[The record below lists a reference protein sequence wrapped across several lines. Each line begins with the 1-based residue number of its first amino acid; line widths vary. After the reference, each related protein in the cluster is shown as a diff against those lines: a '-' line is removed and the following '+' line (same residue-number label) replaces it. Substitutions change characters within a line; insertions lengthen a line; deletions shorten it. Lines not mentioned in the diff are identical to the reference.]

1 MFVVL
6 VIVCLLVGMG
16 LYRLVL
22 PMLGLRLQYPDD
34 KPLVPPVV
42 EVPVAVTSEVVEVA
56 PLTPEVV
63 AIEVMTPEAVPVI
76 EEVPTII
83 KEDKVEMTEAEA
95 RQLMSTMS
103 FKKNFLADNK
113 LFAIEDIIFPR
124 TSSDY
129 QLIHPLVVNNA
140 ESNALKQLVS
150 DTQDSSVQKGQL
162 LAQYIYTLR
171 LEDIGAELYI
181 RNKIFPTI
189 TPEDEE
195 VEEYYE
201 SWKSHFSQLD
211 SRYVQST
218 EHLKEAVKIFLLRKN
233 LARYLLAAYQEAVL
247 TKRIKLHWPSAEPPW
262 SVLGAGPAVST
273 THLAVG
279 ATTEVVGATAEV
291 VGAIPIVSGATA
303 EIVGAT
309 TGINATVLTKDTK
322 LFTMDG
328 EMMMVSGINH
338 MLSRNMPVITK
349 GLPESLYHVLE
360 RILPPE
366 EEKRDNLVSWLS
378 NFRARDRET
387 LVYFVFAALVRS
399 RLKSSKF
406 LDGELEGIDRSAL
419 KLNALIK
426 VAVCAAE
433 LSQEHEMGLGAEIIT
448 GIPVLIQFLTE
459 SPFTYGVVLANPL
472 RDLAWT
478 DLNPYHNARQLR
490 VVPKQPLKYLPLPK
504 DETQLQELVY
514 EWLYDKNML
523 GREVYGVTLSSR
535 VRYTVSNSIL
545 SLFDTRFAKKYP
557 LGYLQGVIRDQSF
570 IPDKL
575 MLPAEEAEF
584 LAKNPHGKPL
594 SPDAIAAASKVH
606 RAKREKVFE
615 QMYDNNASLFKV
627 GLRYKFQVL
636 FHTDRNVLEKALA
649 SLREG
654 RGFSQAMFRYGL
666 LYPEGMEAEIYP
678 ADTLQPAFSKALS
691 ALEPGGVS
699 NILEISSPVK
709 GFALVYLLE
718 VKEPETYSQ
727 KDPMVQEVLD
737 HFYFPYFINLVT
749 APVMK
754 QGGGFVKEYARWFFP
769 SDSQEVK
776 DLLAKASTAIKKR
789 RF

>member
-56 PLTPEVV
+56 PLTPEAV

-83 KEDKVEMTEAEA
+83 KEEKIEMTEAEA
-95 RQLMSTMS
+95 RQLTSTMS
-103 FKKNFLADNK
+103 FKENFLADNRLYTIK
-113 LFAIEDIIFPR
+113 DIIFPQ
-124 TSSDY
+124 TSSDL
-129 QLIHPLVVNNA
+129 QFTHPLVVNNI
-140 ESNALKQLVS
+140 EYNALKQLVS
-150 DTQDSSVQKGQL
+150 DTQDSHVKKGQL

-171 LEDIGAELYI
+171 LEDTAVELYI
-181 RNKIFPTI
+181 RNEIFPTI

-201 SWKSHFSQLD
+201 SWKSHFSQFD
-211 SRYVQST
+211 SRYVQPT

-233 LARYLLAAYQEAVL
+233 LARFLLAAYQEAIL
-247 TKRIKLHWPSAEPPW
+247 TKRIKLHWPTAAPPW
-262 SVLGAGPAVST
+262 SVLGAGPAVSAT
-273 THLAVG
+273 PLEVG
-279 ATTEVVGATAEV
+279 ATTE
-291 VGAIPIVSGATA
+291 IIGATA

-309 TGINATVLTKDTK
+309 TEINATVLTKDTK

-328 EMMMVSGINH
+328 ETMMVSGINH

-349 GLPESLYHVLE
+349 GLSESLYHVLE

-366 EEKRDNLVSWLS
+366 EGKRENLVSWLS

-399 RLKSSKF
+399 RLKASKF
-406 LDGELEGIDRSAL
+406 LDGELQGLDRSAL

-433 LSQEHEMGLGAEIIT
+433 LSQEHEVSLSAGIVT

-490 VVPKQPLKYLPLPK
+490 VVPRHPLKHLPLPK
-504 DETQLQELVY
+504 DETQLQELIY

-523 GREVYGVTLSSR
+523 GREIYGVSLSSR
-535 VRYTVSNSIL
+535 IRYTVSNSIL
-545 SLFDTRFAKKYP
+545 SLFDTRFTEKYP

-570 IPDKL
+570 IPDRML
-575 MLPAEEAEF
+575 MSAEDTKF
-584 LAKNPHGKPL
+584 LAENPHGKPL
-594 SPDAIAAASKVH
+594 PPDALTAASK
-606 RAKREKVFE
+606 AYWSLREKVDE
-615 QMYDNNASLFKV
+615 EIYKESIELLKI
-627 GLRYKFQVL
+627 GPRYKFQIL
-636 FHTDRNVLEKALA
+636 FHTDRKVIEKALKF
-649 SLREG
+649 LQEG
-654 RGFSQAMFRYGL
+654 RSFSQGMFRYGL
-666 LYPEGMEAEIYP
+666 LYPEGMEDEIYP
-678 ADTLQPAFSKALS
+678 ADMLQPVFSKALS

-718 VKEPETYSQ
+718 VKEPKTFARE
-727 KDPMVQEVLD
+727 DPMVQEILSQ
-737 HFYFPYFINLVT
+737 FYFPYFINLVT
-749 APVMK
+749 APAMK
-754 QGGGFVKEYARWFFP
+754 QGGGYVKEYARWFWP
-769 SDSQEVK
+769 SDSQEVQ
-776 DLLAKASTAIKKR
+776 DLLTKASTTIKKR